1 MNNDFFKPFTNRYS
15 LSKTLRFELIPVGNT
30 LNNIKNKG
38 LLSKDNERAQN
49 YKEVKKIIDRYH
61 KYFIELALKEVRL
74 TLLNRYHEMYYQ
86 NKEERDEKDFKKL
99 KDDLRKEVVSSF
111 NKGGAKELFARLD
124 KKELIKIDLIN
135 WVSGNPDEKEL
146 VEKFKDFTTYFGG
159 FNENRKNMYSD
170 KEQSTAIA
178 YRIIHENL
186 PKFVE
191 NIKIYQEI
199 KTKCPDLDFSPVY
212 AEMGVDM
219 EGEMLDD
226 IFTIDYFNHL
236 LWQSGID
243 FINNIIGGKT
253 IEGGNK
259 IKGLNEYINLY
270 NQTQKEKSKRA
281 PKFKQLYKQI
291 LSDRTSISFLL
302 ENYENDSELLNGIDN
317 FYKTQLLDFTDE
329 DKIDSINILT
339 KTKEL
344 LSLLK
349 EFNTA
354 QVYLRND
361 TGLTNI
367 SAGIFGQWGVMKD
380 ALSYYYDNFID
391 TDFEK
396 KYQKAS
402 SEKSRDNLEKIKEKW
417 NKDYISIAVVQTA
430 LDKYIP
436 TLEEGNEVT
445 KKYSATVIADYFS
458 THFTSKLTDDTEVDM
473 LYNITE
479 KYKAI
484 SGLLGIEREE
494 GSKNLFKEQ
503 VSVEKIK
510 FFLDA
515 LLELLRFVKP
525 LHLPDES
532 GMEKDNSFYTD
543 FEMYYKQLNLLTK
556 LYDKVRNYLTQ
567 KPYSTDKIKL
577 NFENKSN
584 FLGGWVDSNTENSDN
599 GTQSGGYL
607 FRKLNEI
614 GEYDYYLGISN
625 DVKLFRTN
633 LKDKIEENDKS
644 EFERL
649 DYYQLKTA
657 SIYGN
662 SYIGS
667 YSNDKER
674 LIKVI
679 YEFIE
684 SYNNKK
690 IIDSINN
697 YIEKQNGGNLVTPSG
712 LINLMIKEDNNSVDN
727 LIKYESF
734 ILENNLIIKRLKETL
749 STLIRVPRALEYAK
763 KDYLLFTEVI
773 TDIEELSKVKVMS
786 YFPVSQIEI
795 TEASNREKKPL
806 YLFKITNKDLSFSE
820 KFKDGKRTTRGKD
833 NIHTLYFKQLM
844 SGTQDIID
852 IGTGEIF
859 FRKASINKDII
870 VHSAGC
876 LIENKNPLK
885 IKKSS
890 VFDYDIIKDR
900 RYTIDKFSFHLSTKL
915 NYQQP
920 DSPKYFNQKVNEHL
934 LNNKDDVNIIGLDR
948 GERNLIYLTLIDQKG
963 NILLQES
970 LNTLESVAAGVTKKT
985 PYHTLLDNKEKER
998 DAARKSWDTIEN
1010 IKELKEGYISQ
1021 VVHKIATMMLQHNAI
1036 VVMEDLNFGFK
1047 RGRFKV
1053 EKQVYQKL
1061 EKMLIDKLNYL
1072 VVKDSKPEETGGL
1085 FNALQLTD
1093 KVLAYKDV
1101 REQCGFLYYVP
1112 AWNTSKI
1119 DPVTGFVDFLKPKC
1133 ESVHQSKEFFNKF
1146 ESIKFNK
1153 EQDYFEFVFDYKNF
1167 TTKAEGSKTNWTVCT
1182 VGAERYCWNKQLN
1195 LNKGADEKINVTQKL
1210 KSLFEGEQWEY
1221 QNGYE
1226 LKPLI
1231 VSNESKEFFI
1241 KLTKYLSITL
1251 SLRYSSSA
1259 DNKDFILSPVANKEG
1274 KFYNSET
1281 ADKTL
1286 PKDADANGAYHIA
1299 LKGLWVLQQLSK
1311 QPDLSK
1317 LKLAISNKEWLQFVQ
1332 EKKY

>member
-74 TLLNRYHEMYYQ
+74 SLLNRYHEMYYQ
-86 NKEERDEKDFKKL
+86 NKEERDEKEFKKL

-199 KTKCPDLDFSPVY
+199 KTKCPDLDFTPIY
-212 AEMGVDM
+212 AEMGVDI

-236 LWQSGID
+236 LSQSGID

-329 DKIDSINILT
+329 DKTDSINILT

-344 LSLLK
+344 LSSLK

-367 SAGIFGQWGVMKD
+367 SASIFGQWGVIKD
-380 ALSYYYDNFID
+380 SLSYYYDNFID

-417 NKDYISIAVVQTA
+417 NKDYISIAVVQIA

-436 TLEEGNEVT
+436 TLETGNDIAG
-445 KKYSATVIADYFS
+445 KYSTTIVADYFS
-458 THFTSKLTDDTEVDM
+458 KHLQAKLTNDTMVDM

-484 SGLLGIEREE
+484 SGLLGIEREAD
-494 GSKNLFKEQ
+494 SKHLLQ
-503 VSVEKIK
+503 DHVSVEKIK
-510 FFLDA
+510 YFLDA
-515 LLELLRFVKP
+515 LMELLRFIKP

-543 FEMYYKQLNLLTK
+543 FEVYYKQLNLLTK

-577 NFENKSN
+577 NFDNAQLMGGWDENKEPDYLNTILRKDGNYYLAIMDKKNNSIFSTAPAVTDESSSYEKMVYKQLPLVNQQLPRVFFAKRNIAYYNPSVEVLRIRNQASHSKDGLPQEGFEKVAFNLNDCHILIDFFKSSINKHEDWKN
-584 FLGGWVDSNTENSDN
+584 FNFKFSATNTYQDI
-599 GTQSGGYL
+599 SGFYREVESQGYKINFEKITDDYIHQKVEEGKLYL
-607 FRKLNEI
+607 FQIYNKDFSAFSKGKANMHTLYWKALFEEENLTDVVYKLNGQAE
-614 GEYDYYLGISN
+614 
-625 DVKLFRTN
+625 VFFR
-633 LKDKIEENDKS
+633 KSSIEENNQVVHK
-644 EFERL
+644 
-649 DYYQLKTA
+649 A
-657 SIYGN
+657 
-662 SYIGS
+662 
-667 YSNDKER
+667 
-674 LIKVI
+674 
-679 YEFIE
+679 
-684 SYNNKK
+684 
-690 IIDSINN
+690 
-697 YIEKQNGGNLVTPSG
+697 
-712 LINLMIKEDNNSVDN
+712 
-727 LIKYESF
+727 
-734 ILENNLIIKRLKETL
+734 KET
-749 STLIRVPRALEYAK
+749 
-763 KDYLLFTEVI
+763 
-773 TDIEELSKVKVMS
+773 
-786 YFPVSQIEI
+786 
-795 TEASNREKKPL
+795 
-806 YLFKITNKDLSFSE
+806 
-820 KFKDGKRTTRGKD
+820 
-833 NIHTLYFKQLM
+833 
-844 SGTQDIID
+844 ID
-852 IGTGEIF
+852 
-859 FRKASINKDII
+859 
-870 VHSAGC
+870 
-876 LIENKNPLK
+876 NKNPLAT
-885 IKKSS
+885 KKKS

-900 RYTIDKFSFHLSTKL
+900 RYTTDKFQFHVPITINFKSNGTDYI
-915 NYQQP
+915 NQQ
-920 DSPKYFNQKVNEHL
+920 VNEYL
-934 LNNKDDVNIIGLDR
+934 RNNPAVKIIGLDR
-948 GERNLIYLTLIDQKG
+948 GERHLIYLTLIDQQG
-963 NILLQES
+963 NMILQES
-970 LNTLESVAAGVTKKT
+970 LNTLESFAGEIKQET
-985 PYHTLLDNKEKER
+985 PYHTLLHNKEKER
-998 DAARKSWDTIEN
+998 DAARKSWNTIEN

-1021 VVHKIATMMLQHNAI
+1021 VVNKIATMMVEHNAI

-1072 VVKDSKPEETGGL
+1072 VFKEAKPTETGGL
-1085 FNALQLTD
+1085 YHALQLTN
-1093 KVLAYKDV
+1093 KFTSFK
-1101 REQCGFLYYVP
+1101 EMGKQSGFMYYVP

-1119 DPVTGFVDFLKPKC
+1119 DPVTGFVDFLKPKY
-1133 ESVHQSKEFFNKF
+1133 ESIHQSKEFFSKF
-1146 ESIKFNK
+1146 DSIKYNK
-1153 EQDYFEFVFDYKNF
+1153 EKDYFEFAFDYKNF
-1167 TTKAEGSKTNWTVCT
+1167 TTKAEGSKTKWTVCT
-1182 VGAERYCWNKQLN
+1182 VGEERYTWNKHLN
-1195 LNKGADEKINVTQKL
+1195 QNKGADEKINITEKL
-1210 KSLFEGEQWEY
+1210 KELFEGEKWEY

-1231 VSNESKEFFI
+1231 VSNDSKEFFI
-1241 KLTKYLSITL
+1241 KLTKYLSVTL
-1251 SLRYSSSA
+1251 SLRYSSSV
-1259 DNKDFILSPVANKEG
+1259 DNKDFILSPVADKEG
-1274 KFYNSET
+1274 RFYNSET
-1281 ADKTL
+1281 ADKSL